1 MFLST
6 TKGRSPVPWYRHS
19 GTQPRILAC
28 WCSPPPLAPPPH
40 ELSARATRATNTP
53 VANSALSL
61 LMTILLTPLH
71 SLGDVEVRYSRL
83 HHWLPTPLG
92 ATFCG
97 TRFCASAC
105 SWEAAYQDCE
115 VWHIPQ
121 TSYLC
126 YCLALLARSELLRTP
141 LRRSSQNSYSTHFGE

>member
-1 MFLST
+1 MKSSEPIRAASKKYFVVYEPG
-6 TKGRSPVPWYRHS
+6 GRLPGSQPPSMHL

-28 WCSPPPLAPPPH
+28 WCSPPPLLPAPLAPPPH

-71 SLGDVEVRYSRL
+71 SLGDAEVRYSRL
-83 HHWLPTPLG
+83 HHWLPTPPG

-97 TRFCASAC
+97 TRFWASARC
-105 SWEAAYQDCE
+105 WEVPYQDCG
-115 VWHIPQ
+115 VWHI
-121 TSYLC
+121 
-126 YCLALLARSELLRTP
+126 A
-141 LRRSSQNSYSTHFGE
+141 

>member
-61 LMTILLTPLH
+61 LMTIPP
-71 SLGDVEVRYSRL
+71 YF
-83 HHWLPTPLG
+83 PTFSWG
-92 ATFCG
+92 CGCG
-97 TRFCASAC
+97 TAGCTTGSPHLLDAHFYR
-105 SWEAAYQDCE
+105 DM
-115 VWHIPQ
+115 V
-121 TSYLC
+121 LC
-126 YCLALLARSELLRTP
+126 LCP
-141 LRRSSQNSYSTHFGE
+141 LV

>member
-92 ATFCG
+92 A
-97 TRFCASAC
+97 
-105 SWEAAYQDCE
+105 
-115 VWHIPQ
+115 H
-121 TSYLC
+121 
-126 YCLALLARSELLRTP
+126 LLRDAV
-141 LRRSSQNSYSTHFGE
+141 LRLCLLLGGSVPRL